1 MDMTSSITKR
11 ILPLIFVVM
20 GLIFAVLGFTQF
32 GFWSD
37 ANGPMPG
44 FFPSIMA
51 IVMVLSGIASF
62 IQSLKDTEAVE
73 YKPDEF
79 LVIAGG
85 IGIFVATFI
94 IGLVPTIFLYVILW
108 LKLVE
113 KSSWKPILI
122 VLAIVAFITIG
133 VFGMW
138 LGIQFPMGIFENIL

>member
-1 MDMTSSITKR
+1 
-11 ILPLIFVVM
+11 
-20 GLIFAVLGFTQF
+20 
-32 GFWSD
+32 SD
-37 ANGPMPG
+37 
-44 FFPSIMA
+44 
-51 IVMVLSGIASF
+51 L
-62 IQSLKDTEAVE
+62 EAVE